1 MDDAT
6 SPNALPSDAW
16 LIDRAHAAV
25 KAARAVGAEAAEA
38 VVRAGHSTSVS
49 VRLGELEDVD
59 SAADV
64 GLSLRLF
71 VGQRAASIS
80 VTDLADHVLADAA
93 ARAMA
98 MARHAPDD
106 PWAGLL
112 DPQYLGGGSP
122 MELDLVDPASPP
134 DAAMLRAAAT
144 RAEGAARAVAGVS
157 NSDGGHAV
165 FSIAAEAH
173 VTSHGFAD
181 AARST
186 SHSISA
192 SVIAGSGD
200 TMQRDYDWT
209 SARHHVDIL
218 SPEEIGTRAGQRTVA
233 RLHPQMPD
241 GGAMPI
247 VFDPRVGAS
256 LIGHLLGAMSGPA
269 IARDRSFLIGHEG
282 AAIFPAAISI
292 IDDPHVVRG
301 QRSYIF
307 DGEGM
312 ASAPSR
318 IVDHGVI
325 GPWRCDMASARQL
338 GRAPS
343 GHGGSGGGTTSGNI
357 TLLPGDQSF
366 AALIADIDRGI
377 LVTELVGQGVDPITG
392 DYSRGASGFAI
403 VGGEVAHP
411 VSGFTIA
418 GNLLEIFASLTAA
431 NDLCTHY
438 ATHVPSLRSDAL
450 FVAGGMSDDG

>member
-1 MDDAT
+1 MDDAA
-6 SPNALPSDAW
+6 SPHALPSDTW
-16 LIDRAHAAV
+16 LIDRAHSAV
-25 KAARAVGAEAAEA
+25 KAARAVGADAAEA

-49 VRLGELEDVD
+49 VRLGALEDVD
-59 SAADV
+59 SAADM
-64 GLSLRLF
+64 GLALRLF
-71 VGQRAASIS
+71 VGQRAASIAI
-80 VTDLADHVLADAA
+80 TDLSDQAMADAA
-93 ARAMA
+93 ARALA

-106 PWAGLL
+106 PWTGLL
-112 DPQYLGGGSP
+112 DPQYLGKGAAIAL
-122 MELDLVDPASPP
+122 ELVDGASPP
-134 DAAMLRAAAT
+134 DAAMLRSA
-144 RAEGAARAVAGVS
+144 AARAEDAARCVAGVS
-157 NSDGGHAV
+157 NSDGGHA
-165 FSIAAEAH
+165 SYAIAAEAH

-192 SVIAGSGD
+192 SVIAGNGD
-200 TMQRDYDWT
+200 AMQRDYDWH
-209 SARHHVDIL
+209 SARHHADL
-218 SPEEIGTRAGQRTVA
+218 LTPEEIGTRAGQRTIA
-233 RLHPQMPD
+233 RLDPQMPD

-269 IARDRSFLIGHEG
+269 IARERSFLIGHEG

-312 ASAPSR
+312 ASASSR
-318 IVDHGVI
+318 IVDHGII

-338 GRAPS
+338 GRTPS
-343 GHGGSGGGTTSGNI
+343 GHGAHGGGTTSGNI
-357 TLLPGDQSF
+357 LLLPGGQSF
-366 AALIADIDRGI
+366 AELIADIDRGI

-403 VGGEVAHP
+403 SGGEVAGP

-431 NDLCTHY
+431 NDICTRY

-450 FVAGGMSDDG
+450 FVAGGMVDDE

>member
-1 MDDAT
+1 MNDAA
-6 SPNALPSDAW
+6 SPHALPSDNW
-16 LIDRAHAAV
+16 LIDRAHSAV
-25 KAARAVGAEAAEA
+25 KAARAVGADAAEA

-59 SAADV
+59 SAADM
-64 GLSLRLF
+64 GLALRLF
-71 VGQRAASIS
+71 VGQRAASIAI
-80 VTDLADHVLADAA
+80 TDLSDAAMADAA
-93 ARAMA
+93 ARALA

-106 PWAGLL
+106 PWTGLI
-112 DPQYLGGGSP
+112 DPQYLGKGAAIT
-122 MELDLVDPASPP
+122 LDLVDGASAP
-134 DAAMLRAAAT
+134 DAAMLRSA
-144 RAEGAARAVAGVS
+144 AARAEDAARGVAGVS
-157 NSDGGHAV
+157 NSDGGHA
-165 FSIAAEAH
+165 SYAIAAEAH

-192 SVIAGSGD
+192 SVIAGNGD
-200 TMQRDYDWT
+200 AMQRDYDWH
-209 SARHHVDIL
+209 SARHHADL
-218 SPEEIGTRAGQRTVA
+218 LTPEEIGTRAGQRTIA
-233 RLHPQMPD
+233 RLDPQMPD

-269 IARDRSFLIGHEG
+269 IARERSFLIGHEG

-312 ASAPSR
+312 ASALSR

-338 GRAPS
+338 GRTPS
-343 GHGGSGGGTTSGNI
+343 GHGAHGGGTTSGNI
-357 TLLPGDQSF
+357 LLLPGGQSF
-366 AALIADIDRGI
+366 AELIADIDRGI

-403 VGGEVAHP
+403 SGGEVAGP

-431 NDLCTHY
+431 NDLCTRY

-450 FVAGGMSDDG
+450 FVAGGMDDDE

>member
-1 MDDAT
+1 MDDAA
-6 SPNALPSDAW
+6 SPNTLPSDTW
-16 LIDRAHAAV
+16 LIDRAHSAV
-25 KAARAVGAEAAEA
+25 KAARAVGADAAEA

-59 SAADV
+59 SAADM
-64 GLSLRLF
+64 GLALRLF
-71 VGQRAASIS
+71 VGQRAASIAI
-80 VTDLADHVLADAA
+80 TDLSDHALADAA

-112 DPQYLGGGSP
+112 DPQYLGEGAAIA
-122 MELDLVDPASPP
+122 LDLVDGASAP
-134 DAAMLRAAAT
+134 DAAMLRNAAM
-144 RAEGAARAVAGVS
+144 RVEDAARAVAGIS
-157 NSDGGHAV
+157 NSDGGHA
-165 FSIAAEAH
+165 SYAIAAEAH

-192 SVIAGSGD
+192 SVIAGNGD
-200 TMQRDYDWT
+200 AMQRDYDWH
-209 SARHHVDIL
+209 SARHHADL
-218 SPEEIGTRAGQRTVA
+218 LAPEDIGTRAGQRTIA
-233 RLHPQMPD
+233 RLDPKMPD

-256 LIGHLLGAMSGPA
+256 LIGHLLGARSGPA
-269 IARDRSFLIGHEG
+269 IARERSFLIGHEG

-292 IDDPHVVRG
+292 TDDPHVVRG

-343 GHGGSGGGTTSGNI
+343 GHGAHGGGTTSGNI
-357 TLLPGDQSF
+357 RLLPGGQSF
-366 AALIADIDRGI
+366 AELIADIDRGI

-403 VGGEVAHP
+403 SGGEVAGA

-431 NDLCTHY
+431 NDLCTRY

-450 FVAGGMSDDG
+450 FVAGGMVDDG